1 MEYFEIFS
9 YTQKNQQYVWL
20 NYVKI
25 LAKKMIGN
33 NQISLKYKSSIML
46 QKKLVQ
52 CKSSFHYDLW
62 YVNITWFMAAN
73 LACQRTRPWYYSK
86 FKEWSVGSILV
97 CFNRNFYSLN
107 IFELFKN
114 IKSIT
119 KSQLKIFNEK
129 QQWKVCI

>member
-1 MEYFEIFS
+1 MS
-9 YTQKNQQYVWL
+9 L

-73 LACQRTRPWYYSK
+73 LANEQGHGTIQNSK
-86 FKEWSVGSILV
+86 NGALGA
-97 CFNRNFYSLN
+97 Y
-107 IFELFKN
+107 
-114 IKSIT
+114 
-119 KSQLKIFNEK
+119 
-129 QQWKVCI
+129 